1 MRALALAAAV
11 SAASAHVCLLHPMQR
26 GGANVSDAGD
36 DSCFEPNACT
46 RASGAPTATLVAG
59 HGTHVLLQ
67 QNLNHYNPG
76 WPGFIDISWA
86 TLEGSKVGNWSVLA
100 RVPDYWAHLQAAQT
114 NFTVPVL
121 VPETA
126 CAACVLRVRYSP
138 NKPTEVVFHACADV
152 SAVAAPA
159 PPAPA
164 GAVLALA
171 SAGAPR
177 SAASQAVA
185 VARLAPSGEVS
196 VIAAPPAGVQL
207 LAGVS
212 ASLGGALFT
221 LARNASAAAAA
232 AGGAPPPASLL
243 VRVAGDGAGGATV
256 APITL
261 PAGDAEPPQ
270 AWVALSAVAA
280 GWAAPALVLVGIAPS
295 QEAGFFTY
303 QARLLDAATGAAS
316 AVLAR
321 SAPENTFVNV
331 FQVTAARAS
340 SATSADLYLLAGD
353 ENSLY
358 ALNAAVFSLRL
369 DTGGGAPAAM
379 ARAVLDNSAWTLGN
393 LHLGRGGAL
402 LGVSPGL
409 YAVGNASAAD
419 WALVRV
425 DAASG
430 AVARV
435 GPIAAANGFFA
446 PWYGGAVYGDEPAGG
461 ATLLHIF
468 QHALDGSFVL
478 ATIDAATGALSAAPT
493 LLNGVDNELLFD
505 TPVFVAGA

>member
-1 MRALALAAAV
+1 
-11 SAASAHVCLLHPMQR
+11 
-26 GGANVSDAGD
+26 
-36 DSCFEPNACT
+36 
-46 RASGAPTATLVAG
+46 
-59 HGTHVLLQ
+59 
-67 QNLNHYNPG
+67 
-76 WPGFIDISWA
+76 
-86 TLEGSKVGNWSVLA
+86 
-100 RVPDYWAHLQAAQT
+100 
-114 NFTVPVL
+114 
-121 VPETA
+121 
-126 CAACVLRVRYSP
+126 
-138 NKPTEVVFHACADV
+138 
-152 SAVAAPA
+152 
-159 PPAPA
+159 
-164 GAVLALA
+164 
-171 SAGAPR
+171 
-177 SAASQAVA
+177 
-185 VARLAPSGEVS
+185 
-196 VIAAPPAGVQL
+196 
-207 LAGVS
+207 
-212 ASLGGALFT
+212 
-221 LARNASAAAAA
+221 
-232 AGGAPPPASLL
+232 

-435 GPIAAANGFFA
+435 GPIAAANFLFA